1 MYLPWLFAT
10 GGFYAVFDGTD
21 ADDWLCK
28 CKQHVIMDDKHSIY
42 DKDIIDD
49 MYGCHLWI
57 SLRHFAE
64 GRHPG
69 DQMMSKILLTGRRMS
84 SIGARLDKDHGRIR
98 GPRAQV
104 QMPFT

>member
-1 MYLPWLFAT
+1 MTVMLMLMMSMAEDHCNGRHLQILLCHFAT
-10 GGFYAVFDGTD
+10 GRFDAVFDGTD

-49 MYGCHLWI
+49 MYGCPLWI
-57 SLRHFAE
+57 NLRHFAE

-69 DQMMSKILLTGRRMS
+69 DQMMSKIL
-84 SIGARLDKDHGRIR
+84 
-98 GPRAQV
+98 
-104 QMPFT
+104 